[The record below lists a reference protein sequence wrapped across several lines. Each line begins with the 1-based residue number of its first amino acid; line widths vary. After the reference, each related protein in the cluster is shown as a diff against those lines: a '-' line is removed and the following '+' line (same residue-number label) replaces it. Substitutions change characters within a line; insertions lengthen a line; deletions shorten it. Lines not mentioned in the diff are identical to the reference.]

1 VARER
6 PTGGFA
12 LKVQLLQPRQVQVLV
27 LAGVLANR
35 DASRRFTTTQ
45 ISKLY
50 SDLRLPPP
58 ANVSDNVAKLRAQD
72 FVIRDP
78 TSETRALTPLG
89 EAEALKRLEEL
100 DYEQMA
106 AELIGSPGAQLGS
119 VTHPLIGP
127 EFAPPRWSAGI
138 ARLLERFPFDN
149 NIFCMTR
156 FPSEDPQHKATDLLA
171 HVVTEVRAAAKQHGM
186 TVHLASDRQ
195 LEDDLLGNVAAYLW
209 ASKYGIGL
217 VEDRVNRGLNYN
229 AVIEVGAM
237 LVTGRRC
244 AILRDSSAPALPTDL
259 TAQIYKSVDFAQLD
273 TVQAATHH
281 WLAEDLGLGR
291 CRGCP

>member
-1 VARER
+1 M
-6 PTGGFA
+6 
-12 LKVQLLQPRQVQVLV
+12 
-27 LAGVLANR
+27 AGVLANR
-35 DASRRFTTTQ
+35 QENRRFTSAQ

-58 ANVSDNVAKLRAQD
+58 ANVSDVLATLREQEL
-72 FVIRDP
+72 VIRDP
-78 TSETRALTPLG
+78 TGKWTPTPLG
-89 EAEALKRLEEL
+89 ESETLKLLEGL
-100 DYEQMA
+100 GYERIA
-106 AELIGSPGAQLGS
+106 AELVGSPGAQLGS
-119 VTHPLIGP
+119 VTHLLIGP

-156 FPSEDPQHKATDLLA
+156 FPSEDPQHKATELVA
-171 HVVTEVRAAAKQHGM
+171 HVVAEIRAAAKQHGM

-209 ASKYGIGL
+209 ACKYGIGL
-217 VEDRVNRGLNYN
+217 VEDRVDRGLNYN

-244 AILRDSSAPALPTDL
+244 AILRDSSAPDLPTDL
-259 TAQIYKSVDFAQLD
+259 AGQIYKSVDFTDLT
-273 TVQAATHH
+273 TVRKATHH

-291 CRGCP
+291 CRVCS